1 MDKKRV
7 SIPVLLFSII
17 CTALCTVIAS
27 QWYFIK
33 QDGDKYRTQLAGEVV
48 SNDGRQLTIKGQV
61 TNPKGQNG
69 TYVVKYHT
77 GLTVYD
83 SARNEI
89 NFSDL
94 QPGSPI
100 SVYYHWN
107 IPKYVSPRTEF
118 DELFALEESQQ
129 IPDVSAIALLGD
141 DESAKSIDCFNTNLT
156 TP

>member
-1 MDKKRV
+1 MVFYKTGR
-7 SIPVLLFSII
+7 
-17 CTALCTVIAS
+17 
-27 QWYFIK
+27 
-33 QDGDKYRTQLAGEVV
+33 GYRTQLAGEVV

-107 IPKYVSPRTEF
+107 IPKYVSPRT
-118 DELFALEESQQ
+118 DLMNYLPWKKASKYLMYQQ
-129 IPDVSAIALLGD
+129 LPFLGMTNQQNQSTFLIPTLQPPD
-141 DESAKSIDCFNTNLT
+141 
-156 TP
+156 